1 MSEKFPAQG
10 YKDNVLSECFA
21 DAKEYLL
28 EHYLDVDRAHIL
40 MLGEQDIVT
49 RGELSEILRAIEKL
63 NVARFAAQSTTAALK
78 ICSISSSER
87 LLQKSGTRIL
97 RENFIPPAAGT
108 ILTLLFI
115 ACASESRH
123 WT

>member
-40 MLGEQDIVT
+40 MLGEQGIVT

-63 NVARFAAQSTTAALK
+63 NVEAIRRAEYDGSVEDLFYFIQRDCCRSRGGYCGKT
-78 ICSISSSER
+78 SYRPQPER
-87 LLQKSGTRIL
+87 Y
-97 RENFIPPAAGT
+97 
-108 ILTLLFI
+108 
-115 ACASESRH
+115 
-123 WT
+123 